1 MSAPVQLSDGVVR
14 LGTRFVN
21 WYLVAD
27 EAGVT
32 VVDAAVPGYRPQLE
46 PGLALIGRGVGDIRA
61 VLLTHGDADHTG
73 LASAI
78 HAETAAPIHAH
89 AGDRELLRNPKPK
102 KTDGSL
108 LGALLHP
115 GPWQVLV
122 HLVRNGAMRPPKVTE
137 ITELQDGAQLDVP
150 GRPRVAH
157 TPGHTP
163 GHVIY
168 HFPEHGALFVGDAL
182 CTWDIVSGKRGPS
195 LMPRSMNVSTAQAR
209 DSLARVEEVDAQ
221 LVLAGHGEPWTG
233 GAAAAAA
240 KARAAGAS

>member
-1 MSAPVQLSDGVVR
+1 MSDPVQLTDGVVR

-21 WYLVAD
+21 WYLVGD
-27 EAGVT
+27 ESGVT

-46 PGLALIGRGVGDIRA
+46 PGLALLGRSVGDIRA
-61 VLLTHGDADHTG
+61 VLLTHGDADHSG
-73 LASAI
+73 LAPAI
-78 HAETAAPIHAH
+78 NAEAGAPIHAH
-89 AGDRELLRNPKPK
+89 PGDRELLRDPKPK
-102 KTDGSL
+102 KTDGSI
-108 LGALLHP
+108 GRALLHP
-115 GPWQVLV
+115 GPWRVFF

-137 ITELQDGAQLDVP
+137 VTELRDGAALDVP

-163 GHVIY
+163 GHVIF

-182 CTWDIVSGKRGPS
+182 CTWDIVSGERGPH
-195 LMPRSMNVSTAQAR
+195 LMPRAMNVSTAQAR
-209 DSLARVEEVDAQ
+209 DSLAQVEEVAAP

-240 KARAAGAS
+240 QARAAGVS